1 MKYLII
7 IPIICL
13 FLQACISEKCRIP
26 NHQFEIPATLSPA
39 KDTFNIGDTITISSI
54 FSNPVYDKNT
64 NEYYTLENFKF
75 YPETRIRK
83 IDTIREINNL
93 SEFDFIINPKYNYY
107 LFNYSSGNSALIGH
121 YNYGNN
127 TYSLEYQIIPKVRGL
142 YRLTHSSSIF
152 GLGEEQNFE
161 GKCQNVF
168 SNVDVNLNEGAD
180 NNVDFLLESPDSI
193 QKIVWEKQDAQ
204 FHRFGSY
211 CFYVK

>member
-13 FLQACISEKCRIP
+13 FLQACISEKCQIP

-39 KDTFNIGDTITISSI
+39 NDTFNIGDTITISSI

-75 YPETRIRK
+75 YPETRIYK
-83 IDTIREINNL
+83 IDTVREANNL

-107 LFNYSSGNSALIGH
+107 LFNYSSGNSSLIGH
-121 YNYGNN
+121 YTYANN

-142 YRLTHSSSIF
+142 YALNHSSAIIA
-152 GLGEEQNFE
+152 LGENQEFE
-161 GKCQNVF
+161 GKCGNV
-168 SNVDVNLNEGAD
+168 SSDVDVTLNEGAD
-180 NNVDFLLESPDSI
+180 NNVDFLLESPDVI
-193 QKIVWEKQDAQ
+193 FQNIWAKQDAQ
-204 FHRFGSY
+204 FHRFGGY